1 MPAFRVLKPSKKHE
15 IEYFTE
21 DKKERYLNRILTI
34 HVLLVVSLIVIFF
47 IVK

>member
-1 MPAFRVLKPSKKHE
+1 MRGYRVLKPNKKYE

-21 DKKERYLNRILTI
+21 DKKERYLNRMIIIDT
-34 HVLLVVSLIVIFF
+34 LLVVALIVIFF